1 MSSEGL
7 GPAVQRELLIQE
19 LKRLRLG
26 RKETQ
31 EQVAR
36 ARDWS
41 VSKFTRIENGI
52 SPISKS
58 DLEGLLRYYGMED
71 QGHIDELVSWAK
83 GAREP
88 GWWLKFYHGGDR
100 AFEAYLGYEDGASSI
115 RMSHGLAVPGLLQ
128 TEAYMRALLATYNL
142 PPEELEEAVKLRL
155 ERQRRIAARSPEQC
169 YILDETIIR
178 RPVGDVMHD
187 QLRHLLR
194 VAEKPSVTI
203 RIIPYEGMHF
213 GLRGSFVLLG
223 FGGRLDDVLYLEG
236 ARRGDLLIGEREAI
250 GPGAPD
256 PEHLAA
262 ELARYQDGF
271 DALLKIGRKKDDSL
285 KIIEEAL
292 RYM

>member
-1 MSSEGL
+1 M
-7 GPAVQRELLIQE
+7 A
-19 LKRLRLG
+19 K
-26 RKETQ
+26 
-31 EQVAR
+31 

-41 VSKFTRIENGI
+41 VSKFTRIETGN

-58 DLEGLLRYYGMED
+58 DLEGLLRYYGVED
-71 QGHIDELVSWAK
+71 QGRIDELVGWAK
-83 GAREP
+83 GAREQ

-115 RMSHGLAVPGLLQ
+115 RMNHGLVIPGLLQ
-128 TEAYMRALLATYNL
+128 TEAYIRALLATYNL
-142 PPEELEEAVKLRL
+142 QPEEVEEAVKLRL
-155 ERQRRIAARSPEQC
+155 ERQKRIAARGPEQY
-169 YILDETIIR
+169 YILDEAIIR

-194 VAEKPSVTI
+194 VAEKPAVTI
-203 RIIPYEGMHF
+203 RIIPYTEGMHF

-223 FGGRLDDVLYLEG
+223 LGGRLDDVLYLEG

-250 GPGAPD
+250 GPGVVD

-271 DALLKIGRKKDDSL
+271 DALLKIARKQGDSL

-292 RYM
+292 RSM

>member
-1 MSSEGL
+1 MPATESESVMSSEEL

-31 EQVAR
+31 EQVAN

-41 VSKFTRIENGI
+41 VSKFTRIENGN

-58 DLEGLLRYYGMED
+58 DLEGLLRYYGVED
-71 QGHIDELVSWAK
+71 QDRIDELVSWAK

-88 GWWLKFYHGGDR
+88 GWWLKFYHGDDR

-142 PPEELEEAVKLRL
+142 PPEEVEEAVKLRL
-155 ERQRRIAARSPEQC
+155 ERQKRIAASGPEQC

-178 RPVGDVMHD
+178 RPIADVMHD

-194 VAEKPSVTI
+194 APSPGRPPSRTGSVGGTGNRRAAPPDRVAHPGCS
-203 RIIPYEGMHF
+203 
-213 GLRGSFVLLG
+213 
-223 FGGRLDDVLYLEG
+223 G
-236 ARRGDLLIGEREAI
+236 ASAST
-250 GPGAPD
+250 
-256 PEHLAA
+256 
-262 ELARYQDGF
+262 ARSSS
-271 DALLKIGRKKDDSL
+271 A
-285 KIIEEAL
+285 
-292 RYM
+292 